1 MKSKQSEIL
10 RLIMLSFMVIGGSFL
25 GISQKLILPYQFE
38 KVSNEYKQVF
48 NTYKFNCRTK
58 GEAVLFH
65 KYALDFIG
73 IDTSRVTVEMEY
85 DVPIFGNFLLKDNKK
100 ILIINFIRKN
110 ILGGYDCIFMESKNE
125 EFDLFSSDGF
135 TYVNYKRKN

>member
-1 MKSKQSEIL
+1 MKSKKSETI
-10 RLIMLSFMVIGGSFL
+10 RLIMLSFMVIGGFFT
-25 GISQKLILPYQFE
+25 GISQKLMLPYQFE
-38 KVSNEYKQVF
+38 KVSNEYKQVY
-48 NTYKFNCRTK
+48 NTYKFNCSTK
-58 GEAVLFH
+58 GEAVLLH

-73 IDTSRVTVEMEY
+73 IDTSRITVEMEY
-85 DVPIFGNFLLKDNKK
+85 DVPIFGNFLLEDNKK

-135 TYVNYKRKN
+135 IYVNYKRKE